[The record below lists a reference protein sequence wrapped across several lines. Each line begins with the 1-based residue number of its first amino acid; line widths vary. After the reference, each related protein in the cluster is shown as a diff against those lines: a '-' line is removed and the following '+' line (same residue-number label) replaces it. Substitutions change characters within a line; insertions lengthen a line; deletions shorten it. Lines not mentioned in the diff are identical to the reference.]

1 MVSTLQELF
10 SKRACLFNVPPILE
24 KISMSFKKTSLLS
37 VATLVAAVA
46 VSPAMALVINPTYVN
61 AAGQTWT
68 ADRIGVFDQAIADW
82 TALLA
87 TPEGAGPIDVTVDFT
102 NAGTGNGY
110 LGQWS
115 GWYSG
120 NDNRPWSDSVNHT
133 IHFNAD
139 HMTSSSANT
148 LWFDATPLDGS
159 DQSFSDWDALSVARH
174 EIGHMLG
181 FTYGFYADGFGTP
194 TQTDPWGSLIDAS
207 GVFDPGGLNVAMAT
221 GNLGHVANSASN
233 PLMRVG
239 LPNNRRRDVDLVD
252 AQQLVL
258 AYGYTLV
265 PEPTTVTVL
274 ALGGLALL
282 RRRRA
287 G

>member
-1 MVSTLQELF
+1 
-10 SKRACLFNVPPILE
+10 
-24 KISMSFKKTSLLS
+24 MSFKKTSLLS
-37 VATLVAAVA
+37 TVTLVATVA

-61 AAGQTWT
+61 AAGETWT

-87 TPEGAGPIDVTVDFT
+87 TPAGSGAIDVTVSF
-102 NAGTGNGY
+102 ASAGNGY

-115 GWYSG
+115 GGFSAFSG
-120 NDNRPWSDSVNHT
+120 DDIRPWSNSVNHS
-133 IHFNAD
+133 INFNAD
-139 HMTSSSANT
+139 RMTSSSANA

-159 DQSFSDWDALSVARH
+159 DQPFSDWDALSVARH

-181 FTYGFYADGFGTP
+181 FTDGFYADDFNTP
-194 TQTDPWGSLIDAS
+194 TQTDPWGSLIDGS
-207 GVFDPGGLNVAMAT
+207 DVFDLSGLNVAMAT
-221 GNLGHVANSASN
+221 GNLGHVDNSASN
-233 PLMRVG
+233 PLMQVAI
-239 LPNNRRRDVDLVD
+239 PNGTRRDVDLVD
-252 AQQLVL
+252 AQQLAL

-274 ALGGLALL
+274 VLGGLALL